1 LRQTIAL
8 KPSLQSQRS
17 WDSFSGLAHP
27 ASLSSISQENLAG
40 LGAKRRKTLKSTPV
54 SFPLSTR
61 NTHFLSLSAQF
72 EEGIRLEY
80 LAILASVFLFFLG
93 LKLKHRIQL
102 FRSTKEALLF
112 FLACLAIGVAW
123 DSYAIFRG
131 HWSFGEQFFAGIKL
145 GLMPVEEYLFI
156 LIIPFSVLVL
166 YKTITEK

>member
-1 LRQTIAL
+1 M
-8 KPSLQSQRS
+8 
-17 WDSFSGLAHP
+17 
-27 ASLSSISQENLAG
+27 
-40 LGAKRRKTLKSTPV
+40 
-54 SFPLSTR
+54 
-61 NTHFLSLSAQF
+61 
-72 EEGIRLEY
+72 EY